1 MLLDPIA
8 FSLEVGTNGI
18 SISIPF
24 DETAVF
30 FKGQVISPLKG
41 ILEIDGTIDQFQK
54 DMTNHLF
61 DIGLIVPP
69 AGVSIKWDT
78 GTSTQNA
85 LGALSSADRA
95 SMEALIKTGVWAEIS
110 SNTPGAGLLFN
121 EDENKDGLLGKAGLR
136 FRSVTV
142 QNIDAHTI
150 GLFCMMILA
159 NDTPS
164 SVVRTDPGLPGSLG
178 AALSMS
184 GPTFQQLIFCPG
196 ITESLVSKF
205 DPTTQTPD
213 QFAQLVHDKMPPAC
227 GTVDYVPLS
236 GGLKLTN
243 ILARLENGY
252 VQVNGTAI
260 QGKTDVYCFRLVAN
274 FWTHL
279 LLSVK
284 SDGTI
289 TASLVPNP
297 PNITTYIDVSW
308 FCVILYFVA
317 AFVLSPIAGFLAVW
331 ILFTLDWLANILV
344 PMLAPSLNLGLGQS
358 EQVGLAGFTLQKID
372 IFSDRLTLLG
382 KVKVATPPTPTLS
395 PGRSVDLAVT
405 DDQATNETEIGSG
418 TYHFP
423 GSKYCKAKDYP
434 YTESTDEEQVTLTAT
449 PHFMP
454 QPGDL
459 ITSLGVQTTKV
470 SYGLVDP
477 KTLQLTGHGAFNYG
491 VKVTVE
497 CDSDENFVA
506 TAEYIVGFTNH
517 TIAMGGGFD
526 DDMKKCG
533 MAARLAINLLRTIP
547 QAVPRGGDL
556 TYGEVVQILR
566 EAALQGHPGAAE
578 GIATAVTVY
587 GAKVIADIL
596 APPENVGS
604 QIGE

>member
-1 MLLDPIA
+1 
-8 FSLEVGTNGI
+8 
-18 SISIPF
+18 
-24 DETAVF
+24 
-30 FKGQVISPLKG
+30 
-41 ILEIDGTIDQFQK
+41 
-54 DMTNHLF
+54 
-61 DIGLIVPP
+61 
-69 AGVSIKWDT
+69 
-78 GTSTQNA
+78 
-85 LGALSSADRA
+85 
-95 SMEALIKTGVWAEIS
+95 
-110 SNTPGAGLLFN
+110 
-121 EDENKDGLLGKAGLR
+121 
-136 FRSVTV
+136 
-142 QNIDAHTI
+142 
-150 GLFCMMILA
+150 
-159 NDTPS
+159 
-164 SVVRTDPGLPGSLG
+164 
-178 AALSMS
+178 MS

-243 ILARLENGY
+243 ILPTLENGY
-252 VQVNGTAI
+252 VQVSGTAI

-279 LLSVK
+279 FLSVK

-289 TASLVPNP
+289 VASMVPNP
-297 PNITTYIDVSW
+297 PNITSYIDVSW
-308 FCVILYFVA
+308 FCIILYFVA

-344 PMLAPSLNLGLGQS
+344 PILAPSLNLGLGQS

-372 IFSDRLTLLG
+372 ILSDRLTMLG

-405 DDQATNETEIGSG
+405 DDETTNQTEIANG

-449 PHFMP
+449 PHFMGQNPAFKWSVEGQPITAASGDLTVNVGAVIP

-459 ITSLGVQTTKV
+459 TLNLGVQTTKV
-470 SYGLVDP
+470 SYVLVDP
-477 KTLQLTGHGAFNYG
+477 ANLQLTGHGAFNYS
-491 VKVTVE
+491 VKVSVE
-497 CDSDENFVA
+497 CDSDTNFA
-506 TAEYIVGFTNH
+506 ETAEYIAEFTNH

-526 DDMKKCG
+526 DDMNKCG
-533 MAARLAINLLRTIP
+533 MASRLAIGLLRTIP

-578 GIATAVTVY
+578 GIATAVSVY
-587 GAKVIADIL
+587 GAQVIADIL
-596 APPENVGS
+596 TPPEKVGS
-604 QIGE
+604 QTSE